1 MQTLHLTEDFIEQ
14 YAMGKL
20 PESQAADAEEHLLV
34 CQKCRDHVELI
45 GLIIAGLREESIRPA
60 GDGG

>member
-1 MQTLHLTEDFIEQ
+1 MQTPHLSEESLEK

-20 PESQAADAEEHLLV
+20 PASRVAQAEEHLLV

-45 GLIIAGLREESIRPA
+45 GLIIAGLRDGSIRPA
-60 GDGG
+60 GDAV

>member
-1 MQTLHLTEDFIEQ
+1 MQTLHLTEDSVEQ

-20 PESQAADAEEHLLV
+20 PEPQAAGAEEHLLV
-34 CQKCRDHVELI
+34 CQRCRDDVELI

-60 GDGG
+60 GEDG